1 MARGLSHPFL
11 VRPTRACHRKGR
23 YVQSDSQLNL
33 PTNYLMHKETRE
45 RETSSS
51 LADLLHLD
59 ELDLH
64 GDHPLRPP
72 DRTQLSDAAKF
83 GAAEQVSV

>member
-1 MARGLSHPFL
+1 MSPQRTLRSVRFTIEFTNQLSDAQ
-11 VRPTRACHRKGR
+11 RDQG
-23 YVQSDSQLNL
+23 
-33 PTNYLMHKETRE
+33 E

-59 ELDLH
+59 EPDLH